1 MNAIVFDTHLFVT
14 ELKAAGFDD
23 RQAEAVVNT
32 IKKSHKEADLSTKAD
47 LRELEY
53 RLTIRFGTMLA
64 VAVGTL
70 AVIIKVL

>member
-23 RQAEAVVNT
+23 RQAEAVVST

-47 LRELEY
+47 LSELEY
-53 RLTIRFGTMLA
+53 RLTIHLGSMLA
-64 VAVGTL
+64 VAVGIL
-70 AVIIKVL
+70 AVLIKFL